1 MERRKKMKAK
11 WFFYTDNVQITD
23 DVITLNLTFEEWR
36 TQKNNMLSITVLEQI
51 NEGVTTV
58 KIFVTLTF

>member
-1 MERRKKMKAK
+1 MKAK